1 MNSPKSR
8 LFQSF
13 EGEMF
18 LHNSPKLMMPPQKK
32 SKKNTPTEANQEDH
46 HIAEDNGNFLTTEA
60 LQILD

>member
-1 MNSPKSR
+1 
-8 LFQSF
+8 
-13 EGEMF
+13 MF

-32 SKKNTPTEANQEDH
+32 SKKNTPAEANQEDH